1 MHHPSPPPPIP
12 VNYWHAVPLT
22 HLPRLLETG
31 ALRCARD
38 LPPGVRPRS
47 SAARR
52 RRLGLEGFVHLS
64 LEAATP
70 LLADQRRRGIAHA
83 LLAFDAAVADLPGAG
98 MVRFNTKSWRH
109 REEFAPATD
118 PAERLALLAAW
129 RGGHFPSL
137 ELVVPGAVALRYATG
152 LYFASERE
160 SAWLAALVRGLGL
173 DSPARIVSPRRFP
186 PGPPPDLEEL
196 DVYADACLAAGYLLP
211 LPGEGPRAGMDQPR
225 RDEL

>member
-1 MHHPSPPPPIP
+1 MP
-12 VNYWHAVPLT
+12 VNFWHAVPLT
-22 HLPRLLETG
+22 HLPLLLETG

-38 LPPGVRPRS
+38 LPPGVRPRA

-52 RRLGLEGFVHLS
+52 RRLGLDGFVHLS
-64 LEAATP
+64 LEASTP

-118 PAERLALLAAW
+118 PAQRSELLGAW
-129 RGGHFPSL
+129 RSGHFPSL
-137 ELVVPGAVALRYATG
+137 ELVVPGAVPLRYMTG

-160 SAWLAALVRGLGL
+160 NAWLAALVRGLGR
-173 DSPARIVSPRRFP
+173 DPPPGTVSPRRFP
-186 PGPPPDLEEL
+186 PGPLPDLRTL
-196 DVYADACLAAGYLLP
+196 DAYADACLASGCLLP
-211 LPGEGPRAGMDQPR
+211 PPGEGPRQGMDQPL